1 MSITLYQAS
10 IPQLI
15 RGLHNLS
22 ALLEKAEQHLHAQ
35 QQDAG
40 TLLSARLYEDM
51 FPLSAQVQR
60 ASDTAKATA
69 ARLSGMTA
77 PAFAD
82 DETSFDQ
89 LQARINKT
97 IVYLESIP
105 VEAVAGQEARAI
117 TLTLR
122 GEERTM
128 NAQDYLLVFGLPNF
142 HFHVVTAYDILRNQ
156 GVKLGKMDF
165 LGL

>member
-35 QQDAG
+35 QQDAS

-69 ARLSGMTA
+69 ARLSGRTA

-122 GEERTM
+122 GEERIM